1 MAAKNSDGTKTQRGE
16 EMSDT
21 WIEVQPGG
29 YLKKFGTHKFY
40 VSSPAEA
47 IKAMMLQVKGF
58 DEAFRGAEKRGIKF
72 SVRTDKRQITDA
84 EQLRMG
90 KPKVVKL
97 VPKYSG
103 AKNAGLTM
111 IAIAAII
118 AVTVMTG
125 GVGGFLVAGTTS
137 GTIATSIAVSLALGG
152 ISQMLAPKP
161 AGLSTSS
168 DVENESSYAFGGP
181 VNTTAQGQ
189 AVPAFY
195 GYREVG
201 GAVVSASILAEDQQ

>member
-1 MAAKNSDGTKTQRGE
+1 
-16 EMSDT
+16 MSDT

-29 YLKKFGTHKFY
+29 YLKKFGSHKFY
-40 VSSPAEA
+40 VKTPAEA

-72 SVRTDKRQITDA
+72 SVRTDKRQVTDP
-84 EQLRMG
+84 EQLLMG

-103 AKNAGLTM
+103 AKNSAFAFLTV
-111 IAIAAII
+111 AAIL

-125 GVGGFLVAGTTS
+125 GFGAAAGGWFAAGTTS
-137 GTIATSIAVSLALGG
+137 ASIATSVAISLALGG
-152 ISQMLAPKP
+152 ISMLLAPK
-161 AGLSTSS
+161 ASGLSTSS

-189 AVPAFY
+189 PVPAFY

-201 GAVVSASILAEDQQ
+201 GAVISASILAEDQQ